1 LKKKKNS
8 DNQIQS
14 LVRDLASPDL
24 YKRKHAAWM
33 IARLAQKGKSAYI
46 IQAGAIPMLAKCLED
61 REMIVKYRA
70 VWALAIIAKK
80 GHARDI
86 RESSAEPVLK
96 AMLGDGTEVEI
107 CHAQTGEMVGTTLG
121 KLAEEALRYIGC

>member
-1 LKKKKNS
+1 LNKKNP

-14 LVRDLASPDL
+14 FVKDLSSADL

-46 IQAGAIPMLAKCLED
+46 IQAGAIPMLAKCLGD

-80 GHARDI
+80 GHGRDI
-86 RESSAEPVLK
+86 RELDVEPALK
-96 AMLGDGTEVEI
+96 AMLGDDTEVEI
-107 CHAQTGEMVGTTLG
+107 CHAQTGEMIDTTLG
-121 KLAEEALRYIGC
+121 SLAEEALKYLG